1 MAHQQRMSLEV
12 EISNY
17 RKEDIAQQGVVA
29 NLHKQKTQLA
39 ADAENA
45 AAELAAAQA
54 DCQAKDTIIAG
65 LHAQVSCWPCWPAPA
80 GLKLGPRWGTRRQGV
95 GCNFGSSSAGRSSAW
110 PWGMGAC
117 AQ

>member
-12 EISNY
+12 EMSNY
-17 RKEDIAQQGVVA
+17 RKEEIAQQGVVA
-29 NLHKQKTQLA
+29 NLHKQRMQLA

-65 LHAQVSCWPCWPAPA
+65 LHAQVSCWPWLLCSCLKFGLPVGHGLA
-80 GLKLGPRWGTRRQGV
+80 GSRLPDLKLFRKPFFSLV
-95 GCNFGSSSAGRSSAW
+95 GRHG
-110 PWGMGAC
+110 
-117 AQ
+117 